1 MGPIPQRQVCPPW
14 AEHSV
19 RLSGSSYLEVAPLV
33 ALSFVFRRSCLG
45 NLSGLCREGGSCCMD
60 RLLVY
65 RKATCSF
72 RSHRLVRL
80 VADHRDRKVA
90 DSSKGHDRMVALGSI
105 LVHEGP

>member
-1 MGPIPQRQVCPPW
+1 
-14 AEHSV
+14 
-19 RLSGSSYLEVAPLV
+19 
-33 ALSFVFRRSCLG
+33 
-45 NLSGLCREGGSCCMD
+45 MD